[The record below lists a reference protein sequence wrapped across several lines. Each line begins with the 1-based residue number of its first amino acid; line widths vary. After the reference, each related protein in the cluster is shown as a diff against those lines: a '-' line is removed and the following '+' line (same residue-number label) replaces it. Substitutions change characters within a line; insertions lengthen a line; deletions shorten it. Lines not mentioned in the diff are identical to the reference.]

1 MYRQV
6 SPLPS
11 LLAFKARPCVFF
23 SPFPTPREARDQSR
37 KYARR
42 LGKNLASRKL
52 TASHRVI
59 RQSSRLLDVIHG
71 DESLSLVFEFLD
83 LDLKRYMDTAA
94 LAAANLA
101 ASSSNNNALGHA
113 GGLDA
118 NGQWVP
124 QAQMQPLPHNVVGR
138 GRSKRAL
145 PPDLVMVR
153 GFRTARV
160 SSLASSYMKPSPF
173 WVCIEVN

>member
-1 MYRQV
+1 MSRILKADTFTPHV
-6 SPLPS
+6 IRRHPS
-11 LLAFKARPCVFF
+11 L
-23 SPFPTPREARDQSR
+23 
-37 KYARR
+37 
-42 LGKNLASRKL
+42 
-52 TASHRVI
+52 
-59 RQSSRLLDVIHG
+59 RLLDVIHG

-94 LAAANLA
+94 IAAANLA

-153 GFRTARV
+153 VSDKGSLPFSLCIGNENGLMYRKRKRTDPNRLFFPAVPQLPRSRNSWPSC
-160 SSLASSYMKPSPF
+160 SSDSRTCTLVAS
-173 WVCIEVN
+173 CIAT

>member
-1 MYRQV
+1 MMMTAPAPNLTKLHELIPASLPKLGRQK
-6 SPLPS
+6 P
-11 LLAFKARPCVFF
+11 
-23 SPFPTPREARDQSR
+23 Q
-37 KYARR
+37 
-42 LGKNLASRKL
+42 
-52 TASHRVI
+52 
-59 RQSSRLLDVIHG
+59 RLLDVIHG

-94 LAAANLA
+94 IAAANLA
-101 ASSSNNNALGHA
+101 SAASSNNALGQA

-118 NGQWVP
+118 NGHWVP

-153 GFRTARV
+153 VADALRHFARAGRQRGNFPTDSTRDAAYRNSWRSCSSDSRTCTLV
-160 SSLASSYMKPSPF
+160 AS
-173 WVCIEVN
+173 CIAT

>member
-1 MYRQV
+1 MHELISDFQN
-6 SPLPS
+6 SATL
-11 LLAFKARPCVFF
+11 
-23 SPFPTPREARDQSR
+23 
-37 KYARR
+37 
-42 LGKNLASRKL
+42 
-52 TASHRVI
+52 
-59 RQSSRLLDVIHG
+59 RLLDVIHG

-94 LAAANLA
+94 IAAANLA
-101 ASSSNNNALGHA
+101 SSSNNALGHA

-153 GFRTARV
+153 V
-160 SSLASSYMKPSPF
+160 SDSVPSFLYPSK
-173 WVCIEVN
+173 

>member
-1 MYRQV
+1 MVRQ
-6 SPLPS
+6 P
-11 LLAFKARPCVFF
+11 
-23 SPFPTPREARDQSR
+23 
-37 KYARR
+37 
-42 LGKNLASRKL
+42 
-52 TASHRVI
+52 
-59 RQSSRLLDVIHG
+59 SRLLDVIHG

-94 LAAANLA
+94 IAAANLA
-101 ASSSNNNALGHA
+101 SSSNNALGHA